1 MEPFRNQVRKA
12 SDFIS
17 EHLRTVP
24 EVGLI
29 LGTGLGRVVEEI
41 SEPVTIP
48 YADIPYFPIS
58 TVESHRGLLL
68 GGRWMEKGVLA
79 MQGRF
84 HLYEGYTP
92 RQISFPVR
100 VMKELGVRALI
111 LSNAAGGLNPCFQPG
126 DLMLITD
133 HINLT
138 GHNPLVGPHVE
149 EWGLRFPD
157 MTQPYSRRLGA
168 IALRSSLQEGLL
180 LQRGVY
186 VGVLGPSL
194 ETAAETRFLRGIGA
208 DAVGMSVIMEVITAV
223 QAAMEVLGISVV
235 TNVNLPDHY
244 QPATIED
251 VIATA
256 EKAGPQLARLLARV
270 LPQV

>member
-1 MEPFRNQVRKA
+1 
-12 SDFIS
+12 
-17 EHLRTVP
+17 
-24 EVGLI
+24 
-29 LGTGLGRVVEEI
+29 
-41 SEPVTIP
+41 
-48 YADIPYFPIS
+48 
-58 TVESHRGLLL
+58 
-68 GGRWMEKGVLA
+68 
-79 MQGRF
+79 
-84 HLYEGYTP
+84 
-92 RQISFPVR
+92 
-100 VMKELGVRALI
+100 
-111 LSNAAGGLNPCFQPG
+111 
-126 DLMLITD
+126 
-133 HINLT
+133 
-138 GHNPLVGPHVE
+138 
-149 EWGLRFPD
+149 